1 MKRRNQALKMSLTL
15 CLLLAPVAGWGQ
27 TNGWHYNAGGRL
39 LGVKSRGNNIWVV
52 GAQGL
57 ILHSTDSG
65 NTWNIRESGTS
76 VDLYSVS
83 FPDSLHGWIVG
94 DYGSPIYLLHTTD
107 GGLIWQTQTI
117 NNYFGR
123 GVSFVDT
130 LHGWICG
137 TADSVLKT
145 TDGGT
150 TWTKHSM
157 NQYNHGTGIIF
168 LDTLRGWMSTDFG
181 SVEKTTDS
189 GQTWIAKPSIDGYL
203 GGVDMLDSLRGWTAG
218 GRIFKTTD
226 GGESWSLQYTPYRAG
241 LKGISIGDSLSIWT
255 CGGWN
260 LTQATIIQTSN
271 GGSTWIEDSSKTRN
285 DGFYDVFG
293 HLQKT
298 NVTVVGDGGAIVR
311 STNAG
316 STWRVIRNADIGT
329 ETFLNVTFW
338 DVNRGWA
345 SGTTGVISHT
355 TNGGTVWQRQT
366 SNVNSDLWGISF
378 GDPLHGW
385 ICTYGGGVL
394 GTKNGGNTW
403 VGESTG
409 TTYPLYSID
418 FADTLYG
425 IAVGGTY
432 ILLDTIGGPG
442 ETALQSVNWMTGL
455 PYPKNE
461 MLKQVQHDEIQGP
474 RNDTLPLRGINPTLD
489 PETSSGQAPSTKA
502 LGEGRYD
509 FWKWPWK
516 DPQSTLTPYR
526 AIIRTTNGG
535 ALWIAVNSTGQVPL
549 YGVSYINRAEG
560 WACGDPQ
567 AGMGVI
573 LHTTDSGATW
583 QGQTSNVNQSFHWI
597 QFLNPLQG
605 WTVGSGGT
613 ALWTTDGGN
622 SWNQGTSGTT
632 APLWSCAFYDAMNG
646 FACGGNGLLIKTTDG
661 GRNWQPDTSKVHAN
675 LYAVNALDS
684 THAWTVGD
692 YGMVLGWKLAGP
704 PGVETRGQGDKGTR
718 RQGIALEQSYPNPM
732 RENCAIGYWL
742 LADSKAE
749 LSIYDI
755 TGRRVRFFAPL
766 RMTVSGKQMVRW
778 DGKDEAGR
786 TVPAGVYFYQLKV
799 QDKAETRKLVKVQ

>member
-1 MKRRNQALKMSLTL
+1 MGMLNRAANIALGLG
-15 CLLLAPVAGWGQ
+15 LLLAPVAGRGQ
-27 TNGWHYNAGGRL
+27 PNGWHYNAGGRL

-57 ILHSTDSG
+57 ILHSTDRG
-65 NTWNIRESGTS
+65 DTWNIRESGLTT
-76 VDLYSVS
+76 DLRGVS
-83 FPDSLHGWIVG
+83 FPDDLHGWAVG
-94 DYGSPIYLLHTTD
+94 DYGYVLRTTD
-107 GGLIWQTQTI
+107 GGYNWQIQTQLNTPW
-117 NNYFGR
+117 GW
-123 GVSFVDT
+123 GVCFVDSI
-130 LHGWICG
+130 HGWICG
-137 TADSVLKT
+137 PIDTVYKT
-145 TDGGT
+145 TDGGAI
-150 TWTKHSM
+150 WTKHPM
-157 NQYNHGTGIIF
+157 NRGNHGTSICF
-168 LDTLRGWMSTDFG
+168 TDTLHGFMPIDNGIESIM
-181 SVEKTTDS
+181 KTTDG
-189 GQTWIAKPSIDGYL
+189 GQTWVLKSTYGAYSI
-203 GGVDMLDSLRGWTAG
+203 DMLDSLRGWGAG
-218 GRIFKTTD
+218 SEIVKTTD
-226 GGESWSLQYTPYRAG
+226 GWETRTSQYITPGDLY
-241 LKGISIGDSLSIWT
+241 GISIGDSLAIWSAGINT
-255 CGGWN
+255 NVGK
-260 LTQATIIQTSN
+260 AAIILTSN
-271 GGSTWIEDSSKTRN
+271 GGASWVMDTSRTR
-285 DGFYDVFG
+285 DLTYYGVDG
-293 HLQKT
+293 HLQIT

-316 STWRVIRNADIGT
+316 STWQVIRNSDIGT
-329 ETFLNVTFW
+329 ETFLNVSFW

-345 SGTTGVISHT
+345 TGTTGVISHT
-355 TNGGTVWQRQT
+355 TNGGTIWQRQP
-366 SNVNSDLWGISF
+366 SNVNSDLWGISC

-385 ICTYGGGVL
+385 ICTSGGGVL

-425 IAVGGTY
+425 TAVGGTY
-432 ILLDTIGGPG
+432 ILLDTIGGTG
-442 ETALQSVNWMTGL
+442 ETALQNAKCKLQSANWMTGL
-455 PYPKNE
+455 PHPKNE

-474 RNDTLPLRGINPTLD
+474 RNGTLPIQGTNPTPD
-489 PETSSGQAPSTKA
+489 PSPKV

-516 DPQSTLTPYR
+516 DPQSTQTPYR

-567 AGMGVI
+567 GGMGVI

-583 QGQTSNVNQSFHWI
+583 TGQMSNVNQSFHWI

-605 WTVGSGGT
+605 WTVGSGGA
-613 ALWTTDGGN
+613 ALWTTDGGT
-622 SWNQGTSGTT
+622 SWNQGNSGST

-692 YGMVLGWKLAGP
+692 YGMVLGWRLAGP

-718 RQGIALEQSYPNPM
+718 RQGIALEQSHPNPM

-742 LADSKAE
+742 FADNSAE
-749 LSIYDI
+749 LTIYDV
-755 TGRRVRFFAPL
+755 TGRRVRSFASL
-766 RMTVSGKQMVRW
+766 RMTNPGRHTVVW
-778 DGKDEAGR
+778 DGKDETNRKA
-786 TVPAGVYFYQLKV
+786 PPGVYFYQLRVKELT
-799 QDKAETRKLVKVQ
+799 ETRKLVKVQ

>member
-1 MKRRNQALKMSLTL
+1 MLKRVSNIALGLG
-15 CLLLAPVAGWGQ
+15 LLLAPLAGRGQ

-57 ILHSTDSG
+57 ILHSTDRG
-65 NTWNIRESGTS
+65 DTWNIRESGLTTN
-76 VDLYSVS
+76 LNGVS
-83 FPDSLHGWIVG
+83 FPDDLHGWAVG
-94 DYGSPIYLLHTTD
+94 DYGYILRTTD
-107 GGLIWQTQTI
+107 GGYNWQLQQQLNTPWG
-117 NNYFGR
+117 N
-123 GVSFVDT
+123 GVFFLDT
-130 LHGWICG
+130 LHGWYWGPID
-137 TADSVLKT
+137 TILKT

-150 TWTKHSM
+150 SWTKHAIGRLS
-157 NQYNHGTGIIF
+157 QAGGIIF
-168 LDTLRGWMSTDFG
+168 QDTLRGWLVAGPIF
-181 SVEKTTDS
+181 KTTDGGLTWTQKS
-189 GQTWIAKPSIDGYL
+189 G
-203 GGVDMLDSLRGWTAG
+203 GGACFDMLDSLRGWSAG
-218 GRIFKTTD
+218 GGGICKTTD
-226 GGESWSLQYTPYRAG
+226 GWESYVLQYDTG
-241 LKGISIGDSLSIWT
+241 IFLWGISIGDTSSVWS
-255 CGGWN
+255 CGGWGSSRR
-260 LTQATIIQTSN
+260 AAIVQTTN
-271 GGSTWIEDSSKTRN
+271 GGITWVEDSTLTH
-285 DGFYDVFG
+285 DPTFYGVDG
-293 HLQKT
+293 HLQLT

-316 STWRVIRNADIGT
+316 NTWRVMRNADIGS
-329 ETFLNVTFW
+329 EILLNVAFW

-345 SGTTGVISHT
+345 TGTTGVISHT

-378 GDPLHGW
+378 ADPLHGW

-394 GTKNGGNTW
+394 GTNNGGNTW

-418 FADTLYG
+418 FADTLNG

-432 ILLDTIGGPG
+432 ILIDTIGGPG
-442 ETALQSVNWMTGL
+442 ETALQNAKWTAGSPL
-455 PYPKNE
+455 PKNE
-461 MLKQVQHDEIQGP
+461 MLKQVQPDEVQGS
-474 RNDTLPLRGINPTLD
+474 RNDTPWIQD
-489 PETSSGQAPSTKA
+489 A
-502 LGEGRYD
+502 LKPWGTGYD
-509 FWKWPWK
+509 FWKCPWK
-516 DPQSTLTPYR
+516 PRETAPLTPYR
-526 AIIRTTNGG
+526 AVIRTTNGG
-535 ALWIAVNSTGQVPL
+535 ALWTAVNSTGQVPL

-605 WTVGSGGT
+605 WTVGSGGI

-718 RQGIALEQSYPNPM
+718 GQGIVLEQSYPNPM

-755 TGRRVRFFAPL
+755 TGRRLRFFAPL
-766 RMTVSGKQMVRW
+766 RMTANGKQMVRW

-799 QDKAETRKLVKVQ
+799 QDKAETKKLVKVQ